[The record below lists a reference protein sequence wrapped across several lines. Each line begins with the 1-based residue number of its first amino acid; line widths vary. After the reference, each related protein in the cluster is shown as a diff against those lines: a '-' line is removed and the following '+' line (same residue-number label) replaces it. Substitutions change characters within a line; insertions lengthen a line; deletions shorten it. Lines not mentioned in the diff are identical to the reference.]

1 MVRMFKALCLRDC
14 VQDAVEEFGRSYIRS
29 RAGEA
34 YTIPE
39 DSPLLIHFRPL
50 EQLPKKEAER
60 VVEEENPA
68 APLPKPKS
76 RAKKG

>member
-1 MVRMFKALCLRDC
+1 MVRVFKALCLRDC
-14 VQDAVEEFGRSYIRS
+14 VQDAIEELNRSYIRY
-29 RAGEA
+29 RAGKE
-34 YTIPE
+34 YMIPE

-68 APLPKPKS
+68 APFPKPK
-76 RAKKG
+76 KG